1 MNIKQLALPLAP
13 VIGILSGFIA
23 HSNGMETTAA
33 QTLAIAVW
41 TAIWWSFEALP
52 IPVASLLPLALLPT
66 LGVLTDKQVAQA
78 YGNNL
83 VLLLMGGFL
92 LSKAM
97 EKSGVHRRLA
107 LLMVNTCGGGGGKGL
122 VLGFMIAAA
131 ALSMWISNTATTLML
146 LPMALAILESSD
158 SRKMD
163 IPLLLGI
170 AYAANVGGLGTPIG
184 TTPNLVFIKE
194 YTAISKNEFTFS
206 TWMLHGVPVVACM
219 VPLIWLWIT
228 RNVKGGADL
237 KLPEVG
243 KWRVEEKRTLIVFGL
258 TALAW
263 ATRKEPF
270 GGWSG
275 ALGFTGTNDACVAF
289 ISVIL
294 LFSLPN
300 GEKKGEKLLD
310 WQTASTIPWGI
321 LLLFGGGIAIAS
333 AFKESGLSVIIANQ
347 LSGLNNIPTFFLIF
361 IICLVVTFLTE
372 MTSNT
377 ATSILLM
384 PILGAAAVATNINPA
399 LLMLPAVL
407 SASCAFMLPVAT
419 APNAVVFGT
428 GKFSTTRMMQEG
440 FILNL
445 IGACVISTLC
455 YLMLR

>member
-1 MNIKQLALPLAP
+1 MIKKLALPLAP
-13 VIGILSGFIA
+13 VIGILSGWVAFK
-23 HSNGMETTAA
+23 NGMDPMAA
-33 QTLAIAVW
+33 KTLTVAVW
-41 TAIWWSFEALP
+41 TAIWWALEAIP

-66 LGVLTDKQVAQA
+66 LGVLTDKQVAMA
-78 YGNNL
+78 YGNKL

-107 LLMVNTCGGGGGKGL
+107 LMMVHACGGNGGKSL

-131 ALSMWISNTATTLML
+131 VLSMWISNTATTLML
-146 LPMALAILESSD
+146 LPLAIAILDSSD

-170 AYAANVGGLGTPIG
+170 AFAANVGGLGTPIG
-184 TTPNLVFIKE
+184 TPPNLVFIEQYKQV
-194 YTAISKNEFTFS
+194 SGNEFTFS
-206 TWMLHGVPVVACM
+206 IWMKHALLVVIIM
-219 VPLIWLWIT
+219 VPLIWLWLT
-228 RNVKGGADL
+228 RGLHGKETL
-237 KLPEVG
+237 KLPDVG
-243 KWRVEEKRTLIVFGL
+243 KWRVEEKRTLIVFAL

-270 GGWSG
+270 GGWSA
-275 ALGFTGTNDACVAF
+275 ALDVKGSNDACVAF
-289 ISVIL
+289 VSVIL

-300 GEKKGEKLLD
+300 GEKNGEKLLD
-310 WQTASTIPWGI
+310 WKTACTIPWGI
-321 LLLFGGGIAIAS
+321 LILFGGGIAIAT
-333 AFKESGLSVIIANQ
+333 AFKTSGLSEMIAN
-347 LSGLNNIPTFFLIF
+347 GLTGLENVPTYLLILF
-361 IICLVVTFLTE
+361 ICLAVTFLTE

-384 PILGAAAVATNINPA
+384 PILGAAAVATNLDPA
-399 LLMLPAVL
+399 ILMLPAVY

-428 GKFSTTRMMQEG
+428 GKFSTTRMMSEG
-440 FILNL
+440 FVLNL
-445 IGACVISTLC
+445 IGACVISVLC

>member
-1 MNIKQLALPLAP
+1 MIKKLALPLAP
-13 VIGILSGFIA
+13 VVGIISGFIA
-23 HSNGMETTAA
+23 HSNGMETAAA

-66 LGVLTDKQVAQA
+66 LGVLTDKQVAMA
-78 YGNNL
+78 YGNKL

-107 LLMVNTCGGGGGKGL
+107 LIMVNVCGGGGGKSL

-146 LPMALAILESSD
+146 LPIALAILEGSD
-158 SRKMD
+158 NRKMD

-184 TTPNLVFIKE
+184 TTPNLVFIDQYKQF
-194 YTAISKNEFTFS
+194 TGNEFTFS
-206 TWMLHGVPVVACM
+206 TWMKHGIPVVICM
-219 VPLIWLWIT
+219 VPLIWLWVT
-228 RNVKGGADL
+228 RSVKGGEKL
-237 KLPEVG
+237 KLPDVG
-243 KWRVEEKRTLIVFGL
+243 NWRVEEKRTLIVFGL

-270 GGWSG
+270 GGWSE
-275 ALGFTGTNDACVAF
+275 ALGIKGTNDACVAF
-289 ISVIL
+289 ISVIF
-294 LFSLPN
+294 LFSLPS
-300 GEKKGEKLLD
+300 GEKNGEKLLD
-310 WQTASTIPWGI
+310 WKTASTIPWGI
-321 LLLFGGGIAIAS
+321 LLLFGGGIAIAT

-347 LSGLNNIPTFFLIF
+347 LVGLENIPTYLLILV
-361 IICLVVTFLTE
+361 ICLVVTFLTE

-384 PILGAAAVATNINPA
+384 PILGAAAVATNTNPA

-440 FILNL
+440 FVLNL

-455 YLMLR
+455 YLMIR